1 MGQRSFLSTFAVI
14 FSATLFIG
22 CDSSGD
28 AWKFTD
34 FSGDYRGDITY
45 SYRTE
50 DGGTSSET
58 GSAKWSVNH
67 NQATHA
73 LDIDLEADIELT
85 LGIIVIPAKINISR
99 SCKLISVPGVGDNV
113 CQIGSILPNLSDLL
127 DLSDLPDCK
136 AGPIIQFES
145 SPSHRIRFDQ
155 PLPETAECPITNIS
169 GTLNRQ

>member
-14 FSATLFIG
+14 LSATLVTG
-22 CDSSGD
+22 CDTSGD

-58 GSAKWSVNH
+58 GSANWSVNH
-67 NQATHA
+67 DEATHT
-73 LDIDLEADIELT
+73 LDIDLETDIEIT
-85 LGIIVIPAKINISR
+85 LGILVIPAKINIAR
-99 SCKLISVPGVGDNV
+99 SCKLGSVPGIGNNV
-113 CQIGSILPNLSDLL
+113 CQIGPIVGIL
-127 DLSDLPDCK
+127 DCK

-145 SPSHRIRFDQ
+145 SPHRVSFDQ

-169 GTLNRQ
+169 GTLNRE